1 LALNTLGDW
10 LRKTRLDLNL
20 TQEQLAKD
28 ILKTT
33 FQNVSGWE
41 ENKHSVSLRFRPK
54 VIDFI
59 GFCPCDVSL
68 PIGLK
73 LRERRENF
81 GLTVKQLALLLDI
94 NPCTITAWEQGKH
107 HPSNES
113 IKIINDFLRSVSIDE
128 STEAKK

>member
-1 LALNTLGDW
+1 M
-10 LRKTRLDLNL
+10 RKTRLDLNL

-33 FQNVSGWE
+33 FHNVSNWE
-41 ENKHSVSLRFRPK
+41 DNKHSVSLRFRPQ

-81 GLTVKQLALLLDI
+81 GLTVKQLTRLLNI
-94 NPCTITAWEQGKH
+94 NPSTITAWERGEHQPTQK
-107 HPSNES
+107 SLQMIEL
-113 IKIINDFLRSVSIDE
+113 FLKSVSIEWSDLYFI
-128 STEAKK
+128 